1 MSPYITV
8 HMKKYFLLALAVF
21 CLMGVSSCEEKK
33 KSADIITKKPV
44 VKVVPSGPKR
54 MSGYERTETVDW
66 NGGTYKITVKRRSA
80 DGIFTDDNGKKYYD
94 NVFTLTILRPDGTEF
109 VHRELTKQS
118 YSGIVDDSYLSKSTA
133 LGLAL
138 LDVKD
143 GKLVL
148 LGSVG
153 SPDELS
159 DDFIPISITIS
170 RDGTVSMKQ
179 SDNNGD
185 SMENEDGV

>member
-1 MSPYITV
+1 
-8 HMKKYFLLALAVF
+8 
-21 CLMGVSSCEEKK
+21 MGISSCKEKK
-33 KSADIITKKPV
+33 KTTDIITKKNV
-44 VKVVPSGPKR
+44 VKAAPSGPKR

-66 NGGTYKITVKRRSA
+66 NGGTYKIIVKRSST

-94 NVFTLTILRPDGTEF
+94 NTFSLTILRPDGTEF
-109 VHRELTKQS
+109 VHREFTKQS

-138 LDVKD
+138 LEVED

-153 SPDELS
+153 CPDELS

-170 RDGTVSMKQ
+170 GDGTVSMKQ